1 MKLTVVFRIVFCT
14 TLLSG
19 CSIRERIDDLM
30 PPQRT
35 LPPTETGSPIQG
47 QILSIGAASAS
58 FVPEKPVALS
68 GFGGIGR
75 RFLPPLFLMG
85 GGTAFCRPYERIE
98 NPPLIRSAVVSLA
111 KNNGQKEKLFL
122 ISLDIV
128 AVTSDITQKVH
139 NTIRTVDP
147 ATSPTFTN
155 TTVLATHTHSGPAGL
170 TENPLWSTFVC
181 DQFNVE
187 LTRSYL
193 DTLSRVLKEA
203 LANPQPIERIETRI
217 TEQPTLFK
225 SRFTDMKSASDV
237 QLISFK
243 TPSGTTPL
251 SLVQL
256 AAHPTYFGTRDLVL
270 SADLVAP
277 VESAVKKSSGAEHV
291 FFMQTTVGNMDA
303 ELSGATPE
311 AWAQKMGD
319 ALFQEG
325 PAVTS
330 TNLQISA
337 TAGQIDLPEPKVN
350 WSSCELQAAAPLV
363 SLPILKQLPRTAP
376 YSLWSFAQLNHLF
389 LSGEWT
395 TAAGTQLKN
404 ELKEELTNNA
414 ALNIFSLA
422 NDYTAYHVTQF
433 DYEKVELESCSS
445 LYGNSAVN
453 TFINSLRSEA
463 MNWKL

>member
-1 MKLTVVFRIVFCT
+1 MKLTLFFRIFSCL
-14 TLLSG
+14 TLLNG
-19 CSIRERIDDLM
+19 CAIRERIDDLM

-35 LPPTETGSPIQG
+35 LLPTETGSPIQG
-47 QILSIGAASAS
+47 QIVSIGASSAT
-58 FVPEKPVALS
+58 FIPAKPVALS

-85 GGTAFCRPYERIE
+85 GGTAFCRPYERVE
-98 NPPLIRSAVVSLA
+98 NPPLIRSAVFGLA
-111 KNNGQKEKLFL
+111 KDNGKKENIFL
-122 ISLDIV
+122 ISLDVV

-139 NTIRTVDP
+139 NIIKSVAP
-147 ATSPTFTN
+147 ATTPTFTN

-170 TENPLWSTFVC
+170 TENRLWSTFVC
-181 DQFNVE
+181 DQFNEE

-225 SRFTDMKSASDV
+225 SRFTNMKSASDV

-256 AAHPTYFGTRDLVL
+256 AAHPTFFGTRDLVL

-277 VESAVKKSSGAEHV
+277 VESAVKKSSGAENV

-303 ELSGATPE
+303 EISGATPE
-311 AWAQKMGD
+311 VWAQKIGT

-325 PAVTS
+325 LAITS
-330 TNLQISA
+330 RNLQFSA
-337 TAGQIDLPEPKVN
+337 TAGQIALPEPKVN
-350 WSSCELQAAAPLV
+350 WSSCELQAASPLV

-395 TAAGTQLKN
+395 TAAGTQLKT
-404 ELKEELTNNA
+404 ELKEKLTNNA

-422 NDYTAYHVTQF
+422 NDYTTYHVTRE

-453 TFINSLRSEA
+453 TFINSLRSDA
-463 MNWKL
+463 LNWKL